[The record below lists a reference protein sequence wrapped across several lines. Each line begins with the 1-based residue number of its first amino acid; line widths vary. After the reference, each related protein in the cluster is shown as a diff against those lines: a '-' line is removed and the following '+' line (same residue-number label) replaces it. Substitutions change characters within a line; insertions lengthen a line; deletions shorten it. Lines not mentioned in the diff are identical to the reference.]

1 MKKKTKKN
9 NKKNPHGSG
18 HPLDLASHTTALII
32 PNEEMEVIMKIAK
45 SPEESGLVVKGISE
59 AIKNETTEQKG
70 GFLPMN

>member
-45 SPEESGLVVKGISE
+45 VVKGISE